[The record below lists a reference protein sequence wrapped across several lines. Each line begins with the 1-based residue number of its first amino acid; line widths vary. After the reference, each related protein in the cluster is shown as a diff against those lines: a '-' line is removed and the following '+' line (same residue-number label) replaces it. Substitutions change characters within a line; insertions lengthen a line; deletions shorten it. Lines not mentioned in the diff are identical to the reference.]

1 MTLIFCNKQV
11 SIIIMEKEFD
21 KKHFALRIKE
31 IRKSKGL
38 TQEEIC
44 DLTGI
49 EVSNYSKIE
58 TGKVSPSMSS
68 LQKLIKHAGFVPNEI
83 FDYNSLDTEEG
94 LKEMIFKMYDTFTF
108 SQKKLLYKI
117 MRGIEE
123 YK

>member
-1 MTLIFCNKQV
+1 
-11 SIIIMEKEFD
+11 MEKEFD
-21 KKHFALRIKE
+21 KKHFALRIRE

-58 TGKVSPSMSS
+58 TGKVAPSMAS
-68 LQKLIKHAGFVPNEI
+68 LQRLIKYAGFVPNEI
-83 FDYNSLDTEEG
+83 FEYNCLDTEES
-94 LKEMIFKMYDTFTF
+94 LKEIIFSMYDKFSF